1 MESKHDYQIL
11 DNSNNHSKQHSDI
24 TSFYSTFDNFMKN
37 KMKKGLSSK
46 ISQNEP
52 YSFSKLMNSL
62 YEFTKKKPDFELKM
76 STEKASIKKQKL
88 FQGISLKNF
97 NDSSSQKKHNILV
110 RKLISTPSN
119 GSKITPYSN
128 KKFNIN
134 NNNNNNNEYKEDHNE
149 LKHYERLEK
158 IILNLKDNI
167 KNPDEFSYKCNEWID
182 EFGETKWGMSNVIK
196 VNRRL
201 YEINEKEKSVNLLIS
216 SIILMFLRKNQLMSD
231 NNNPTIESNIKD
243 LSDIMIIHHKI
254 YLLLC
259 YNLLLEKKIND
270 DNNLFLIKQIK
281 AKLPQKIYMNDHRD
295 KNIYLEE
302 EIKSC
307 NKIFFKMLKS
317 LLSIIENNKNNLLL
331 NEINLTKLFLLN
343 TSKLINLFKK
353 LYHSKNNDSKNN
365 NNNNLKV
372 NTLNAEGTKSGKLV
386 FSFRNKNSMKK
397 HYLKDEKEINNFL
410 DNRNTCNNFYL
421 RNSHNSDILSIQN
434 QSVNNKEFNFRES
447 YYCPLKKL
455 KTKINDETEKI
466 IEIAYNNKKETL
478 TNSYSCKNIGSKVE
492 SNKKIKINT
501 NELLKNMNINK
512 CLKDINKANTLTSK
526 TKLNLN
532 NKININ
538 INKKP
543 KPPFLTSDIL
553 YSKFNKKNFT
563 LILDLDETLIKF
575 VTNINYPKGKIVF
588 RPGLIQFL
596 NKAFTLFD
604 LIIWT
609 IATKDYA
616 DEMINNIEKD
626 KKYFSARLYRDH
638 ASYKNNIYVKDLSN
652 LGRPLDKIIIIDDKE
667 SNFSFQRSNGILI
680 RPFHGTK
687 RECQNDYVLMDLYN
701 ILTKIIFD
709 RSQDVRIGIGKY
721 KKEIFEKISK
731 INDNDLI

>member
-11 DNSNNHSKQHSDI
+11 DNSNNHSKQHSEI
-24 TSFYSTFDNFMKN
+24 SSFYSTFDNFMKN

-46 ISQNEP
+46 IRQNEP

-62 YEFTKKKPDFELKM
+62 YEFSKKKPDFELKM

-88 FQGISLKNF
+88 FQGIPLKNF

-119 GSKITPYSN
+119 GSNITSYSN
-128 KKFNIN
+128 KKFNS
-134 NNNNNNNEYKEDHNE
+134 NNNNEYKEDLNE
-149 LKHYERLEK
+149 MKHYEKLEK
-158 IILNLKDNI
+158 IILKLKDNI
-167 KNPDEFSYKCNEWID
+167 KNPDEFCLKCNEWID
-182 EFGETKWGMSNVIK
+182 EFEETKWGVSNVIK

-201 YEINEKEKSVNLLIS
+201 YEINEKEKSKNLLIS
-216 SIILMFLRKNQLMSD
+216 SIILLFLRINQLICD
-231 NNNPTIESNIKD
+231 NNNPSIESNSKE

-259 YNLLLEKKIND
+259 YNLLLENKIND
-270 DNNLFLIKQIK
+270 DNNLFLVKQIK
-281 AKLPQKIYMNDHRD
+281 ANLPKKIYMDDNSN

-317 LLSIIENNKNNLLL
+317 LLSIVESNKNKNNLLF
-331 NEINLTKLFLLN
+331 NEISLNNLFFLN
-343 TSKLINLFKK
+343 ISKLINLFKK
-353 LYHSKNNDSKNN
+353 IYQSKNN
-365 NNNNLKV
+365 NIKHNKNNNLKI
-372 NTLNAEGTKSGKLV
+372 NTLNSEGTKSGSLV
-386 FSFRNKNSMKK
+386 FSLRNKNSMKK
-397 HYLKDEKEINNFL
+397 HYLKDEKEVNIFPDNN
-410 DNRNTCNNFYL
+410 NTCNNFYL
-421 RNSHNSDILSIQN
+421 RKTHNSDIINFQN
-434 QSVNNKEFNFRES
+434 QSLNNKEYNFRKS
-447 YYCPLKKL
+447 YYYPLRKY

-466 IEIAYNNKKETL
+466 IEITSNQKENL
-478 TNSYSCKNIGSKVE
+478 ANSYSCKNIGSKVE
-492 SNKKIKINT
+492 SNKRIKINK
-501 NELLKNMNINK
+501 NDLLKNMNINK
-512 CLKDINKANTLTSK
+512 CLKDINKVNTMNSK

-532 NKININ
+532 NNNIN
-538 INKKP
+538 IIKKP

-575 VTNINYPKGKIVF
+575 VTNINYPKGKIIF

-596 NKAFTLFD
+596 NKIFPLFD
-604 LIIWT
+604 LILWT
-609 IATKDYA
+609 IAKKDYA
-616 DEMINNIEKD
+616 DEMINNIEKE
-626 KKYFSARLYRDH
+626 KKYFTARLYRDH

-652 LGRPLDKIIIIDDKE
+652 LGRPLDRIIIIDDKE
-667 SNFSFQRSNGILI
+667 SNFSLQRSNGILI

-687 RECQNDYVLMDLYN
+687 KECQNDYVLMDLYN

-709 RSQDVRIGIGKY
+709 RSQDVRIGIDKY
-721 KKEIFEKISK
+721 KKEIYEKISK
-731 INDNDLI
+731 INNNDLI

>member
-11 DNSNNHSKQHSDI
+11 DNSNNHSKQHSEI
-24 TSFYSTFDNFMKN
+24 SSFYSTFDNFMKN

-46 ISQNEP
+46 IRQNEP

-62 YEFTKKKPDFELKM
+62 YEFSKKKPDFELKM

-88 FQGISLKNF
+88 FQGIPLKNF

-119 GSKITPYSN
+119 GSNITSYSN
-128 KKFNIN
+128 KKFNS
-134 NNNNNNNEYKEDHNE
+134 NNNNEYKEDLNE
-149 LKHYERLEK
+149 MKHYEKLEK
-158 IILNLKDNI
+158 IILKLKDNI
-167 KNPDEFSYKCNEWID
+167 KNPDEFCLKCNEWID
-182 EFGETKWGMSNVIK
+182 EFEETKWGVSNVIK

-201 YEINEKEKSVNLLIS
+201 YEINEKEKSKNLLIS
-216 SIILMFLRKNQLMSD
+216 SIILLFLRINQLICD
-231 NNNPTIESNIKD
+231 NNNPSIESNSKE

-259 YNLLLEKKIND
+259 YNLLLENKIND
-270 DNNLFLIKQIK
+270 DNNLFLVKQIK
-281 AKLPQKIYMNDHRD
+281 ANLPKKIYMDDNSN

-317 LLSIIENNKNNLLL
+317 LLSIVESNKNKNNLLF
-331 NEINLTKLFLLN
+331 NEISLNNLFFLN
-343 TSKLINLFKK
+343 ISKLINLFKK
-353 LYHSKNNDSKNN
+353 IYQSKNN
-365 NNNNLKV
+365 NIKHNKNNNLKI
-372 NTLNAEGTKSGKLV
+372 NTLNSEGTKSGSLV
-386 FSFRNKNSMKK
+386 FSLRNKNSMKK
-397 HYLKDEKEINNFL
+397 HYLKDEKEVNIFPDNN
-410 DNRNTCNNFYL
+410 NTCNNFYL
-421 RNSHNSDILSIQN
+421 RKTHNSDIINFQN
-434 QSVNNKEFNFRES
+434 QSLNNKEYNFRKS
-447 YYCPLKKL
+447 YYYPLRKY

-466 IEIAYNNKKETL
+466 IEITSNQKENL
-478 TNSYSCKNIGSKVE
+478 ANSYSCKNIGSKVE
-492 SNKKIKINT
+492 PNKRIKINK
-501 NELLKNMNINK
+501 NDLLKNMNINK
-512 CLKDINKANTLTSK
+512 CLKDINKVNTMNSK

-532 NKININ
+532 NNNNIN
-538 INKKP
+538 IIKKP

-575 VTNINYPKGKIVF
+575 VTNINYPKGKIIF

-596 NKAFTLFD
+596 NKIFPLFD
-604 LIIWT
+604 LILWT
-609 IATKDYA
+609 IAKKDYA
-616 DEMINNIEKD
+616 DEMINNIEKE
-626 KKYFSARLYRDH
+626 KKYFTARLYRDH

-652 LGRPLDKIIIIDDKE
+652 LGRPLDRIIIIDDKE
-667 SNFSFQRSNGILI
+667 SNFSLQRSNGILI

-687 RECQNDYVLMDLYN
+687 KECQNDYVLMDLYN

-709 RSQDVRIGIGKY
+709 RSQDVRIGIDKY
-721 KKEIFEKISK
+721 KKEIYEKISK
-731 INDNDLI
+731 INNNDLI

>member
-11 DNSNNHSKQHSDI
+11 DNSNNHSKQHSEI
-24 TSFYSTFDNFMKN
+24 SSFYSTFDNFMKN

-46 ISQNEP
+46 IRQNEP

-62 YEFTKKKPDFELKM
+62 YEFSKKKPDFELKM

-88 FQGISLKNF
+88 FQGIPLKNF

-119 GSKITPYSN
+119 GSNITSYSN
-128 KKFNIN
+128 KKFNS
-134 NNNNNNNEYKEDHNE
+134 NNNNEYKEDLNE
-149 LKHYERLEK
+149 MKHYEKLEK
-158 IILNLKDNI
+158 IILKLKDNI
-167 KNPDEFSYKCNEWID
+167 KNPDEFCLKCNEWID
-182 EFGETKWGMSNVIK
+182 EFEETKWGVSNVIK

-201 YEINEKEKSVNLLIS
+201 YEINEKEKSKNLLIS
-216 SIILMFLRKNQLMSD
+216 SIILLFLRINQLICD
-231 NNNPTIESNIKD
+231 NNNPSIESNSKE

-259 YNLLLEKKIND
+259 YNLLLENKIND
-270 DNNLFLIKQIK
+270 DNNLFLVKQIK
-281 AKLPQKIYMNDHRD
+281 ANLPKKIYMDDNSN

-317 LLSIIENNKNNLLL
+317 LLSIVESNKNKNNLLF
-331 NEINLTKLFLLN
+331 NEISLNNLFFLN
-343 TSKLINLFKK
+343 ISKLINLFKK
-353 LYHSKNNDSKNN
+353 IYQSKNN
-365 NNNNLKV
+365 NIKHNKNNNLKI
-372 NTLNAEGTKSGKLV
+372 NTLNSEGTKSGSLV
-386 FSFRNKNSMKK
+386 FSLRNKNSMKK
-397 HYLKDEKEINNFL
+397 HYLKDEKEVNIFPDNN
-410 DNRNTCNNFYL
+410 NTCNNFYL
-421 RNSHNSDILSIQN
+421 RKTHNSDIINFQN
-434 QSVNNKEFNFRES
+434 QSLNNKEYNFRKS
-447 YYCPLKKL
+447 YYYPLRKY

-466 IEIAYNNKKETL
+466 IEITSNQKENL
-478 TNSYSCKNIGSKVE
+478 ANSYSCKNIGSKVE
-492 SNKKIKINT
+492 SNKRIKINK
-501 NELLKNMNINK
+501 NDLLKNMNINK
-512 CLKDINKANTLTSK
+512 CLKDINKVNTMNSK

-532 NKININ
+532 NNNIN
-538 INKKP
+538 IIKKP

-575 VTNINYPKGKIVF
+575 VTNINYPKGKIIF

-596 NKAFTLFD
+596 NKVFPLFD
-604 LIIWT
+604 LILWT
-609 IATKDYA
+609 IAKKDYA

-626 KKYFSARLYRDH
+626 KKYFTARLYRDH

-667 SNFSFQRSNGILI
+667 SNFSLQRSNGILI

-687 RECQNDYVLMDLYN
+687 KECQNDYVLMDLYN

-709 RSQDVRIGIGKY
+709 RSQDVRIGIDKY
-721 KKEIFEKISK
+721 KKEIYEKISK
-731 INDNDLI
+731 INNNDLI

>member
-11 DNSNNHSKQHSDI
+11 DNSNNHSKQHSEI
-24 TSFYSTFDNFMKN
+24 SSFYSTFDNFMKN

-46 ISQNEP
+46 IRQNEP

-62 YEFTKKKPDFELKM
+62 YEFSKKKPDFELKM

-88 FQGISLKNF
+88 FQGIPLKNF

-119 GSKITPYSN
+119 GSNITSYSN
-128 KKFNIN
+128 KKFNS
-134 NNNNNNNEYKEDHNE
+134 NNNNEYKEDLNE
-149 LKHYERLEK
+149 MKHYEKLEK
-158 IILNLKDNI
+158 IILKLKDNI
-167 KNPDEFSYKCNEWID
+167 KNPDEFCLKCNEWID
-182 EFGETKWGMSNVIK
+182 EFEETKWGVSNVIK

-201 YEINEKEKSVNLLIS
+201 YEINEKEKSKNLLIS
-216 SIILMFLRKNQLMSD
+216 SIILLFLRINQLICD
-231 NNNPTIESNIKD
+231 NNNPSIESTSKE

-259 YNLLLEKKIND
+259 YNLLLENKIND
-270 DNNLFLIKQIK
+270 DNNLFLVKQIK
-281 AKLPQKIYMNDHRD
+281 ANLPKKIYMDDNSN

-317 LLSIIENNKNNLLL
+317 LLSIVESNKNKNNLLF
-331 NEINLTKLFLLN
+331 NEISLNNLFFLN
-343 TSKLINLFKK
+343 ISKLINLFKK
-353 LYHSKNNDSKNN
+353 IYQSKNN
-365 NNNNLKV
+365 NIKHNKNNNLKI
-372 NTLNAEGTKSGKLV
+372 NTLNSEGTKSGSLV
-386 FSFRNKNSMKK
+386 FSLRNKNSMKK
-397 HYLKDEKEINNFL
+397 HYLKDEKEVNIFPDNN
-410 DNRNTCNNFYL
+410 NTCNNFYL
-421 RNSHNSDILSIQN
+421 RKTHNSDIINFQN
-434 QSVNNKEFNFRES
+434 QSLNNKEYNFRKS
-447 YYCPLKKL
+447 YYYPLRKY

-466 IEIAYNNKKETL
+466 IEITSNQKENL
-478 TNSYSCKNIGSKVE
+478 ANSYSCKNIGSKVE
-492 SNKKIKINT
+492 SNKRIKINK
-501 NELLKNMNINK
+501 NDLLKNMNINK
-512 CLKDINKANTLTSK
+512 CLKDINKVNTMNSK

-532 NKININ
+532 NNNIN
-538 INKKP
+538 IIKKP

-575 VTNINYPKGKIVF
+575 VTNINYPKGKIIF

-596 NKAFTLFD
+596 NKIFPLFD
-604 LIIWT
+604 LILWT
-609 IATKDYA
+609 IAKKDYA
-616 DEMINNIEKD
+616 DEMINNIEKE
-626 KKYFSARLYRDH
+626 KKYFTARLYRDH

-667 SNFSFQRSNGILI
+667 SNFSLQRSNGILI

-687 RECQNDYVLMDLYN
+687 KECQNDYVLMDLYN

-709 RSQDVRIGIGKY
+709 RSQDVRIGIDKY
-721 KKEIFEKISK
+721 KKEIYEKISK
-731 INDNDLI
+731 INNNDLI

>member
-11 DNSNNHSKQHSDI
+11 DNSNNHSKQHTEIS
-24 TSFYSTFDNFMKN
+24 SFYSTFDNFMKN

-46 ISQNEP
+46 IRQNEP

-62 YEFTKKKPDFELKM
+62 YEFSKKKPDFELKM

-88 FQGISLKNF
+88 FQGIPLKNF

-119 GSKITPYSN
+119 GSNITSYSN
-128 KKFNIN
+128 KKFNS
-134 NNNNNNNEYKEDHNE
+134 NNNNEYKEDLNE
-149 LKHYERLEK
+149 MKHYEKLEK
-158 IILNLKDNI
+158 IILKLKDNI
-167 KNPDEFSYKCNEWID
+167 KNPDEFCLKCNEWID
-182 EFGETKWGMSNVIK
+182 EFEETKWGVSNVIK

-201 YEINEKEKSVNLLIS
+201 YEINEKEKSKNLLIS
-216 SIILMFLRKNQLMSD
+216 SIILLFLRINQLICD
-231 NNNPTIESNIKD
+231 NNNPSIESNSKE

-259 YNLLLEKKIND
+259 YNLLLENKIND
-270 DNNLFLIKQIK
+270 DNNLFLVKQIK
-281 AKLPQKIYMNDHRD
+281 ANLPKKIYMDDNSN

-317 LLSIIENNKNNLLL
+317 LLSIVESNKNKNNLLF
-331 NEINLTKLFLLN
+331 NEISLNNLFFLN
-343 TSKLINLFKK
+343 ISKLINLFKK
-353 LYHSKNNDSKNN
+353 IYQSKNN
-365 NNNNLKV
+365 NIKHNKNNNLKI
-372 NTLNAEGTKSGKLV
+372 NTLNSEGTKSGSLV
-386 FSFRNKNSMKK
+386 FSLRNKNSMKK
-397 HYLKDEKEINNFL
+397 HYLKDEKEVNNFP
-410 DNRNTCNNFYL
+410 DNTNTCNNFYL
-421 RNSHNSDILSIQN
+421 RKTHNSDIINFQN
-434 QSVNNKEFNFRES
+434 QSLNNKEYNFRKS
-447 YYCPLKKL
+447 YYYPLRKY

-466 IEIAYNNKKETL
+466 IEITSNQKENL
-478 TNSYSCKNIGSKVE
+478 ANSYSCKNIGSKVE
-492 SNKKIKINT
+492 SNKRIKINK
-501 NELLKNMNINK
+501 NDLLKNMNINK
-512 CLKDINKANTLTSK
+512 CLKDINKVNTMNSK

-532 NKININ
+532 NNNIN
-538 INKKP
+538 IIKKP

-575 VTNINYPKGKIVF
+575 VTNINYPKGKIIF

-596 NKAFTLFD
+596 NKIFPLFD
-604 LIIWT
+604 LILWT
-609 IATKDYA
+609 IAKKDYA

-626 KKYFSARLYRDH
+626 KKYFTARLYRDH

-667 SNFSFQRSNGILI
+667 SNFSLQRSNGILI

-687 RECQNDYVLMDLYN
+687 KECQNDYVLMDLYN

-709 RSQDVRIGIGKY
+709 RSQDVRIGIDKY
-721 KKEIFEKISK
+721 KKEIYEKISK
-731 INDNDLI
+731 INNNDLI

>member
-1 MESKHDYQIL
+1 MESKHGYQIL
-11 DNSNNHSKQHSDI
+11 DNSNNHSKQHSEI
-24 TSFYSTFDNFMKN
+24 SSFYSTFDNFMKN

-46 ISQNEP
+46 IRQNEP

-62 YEFTKKKPDFELKM
+62 YEFSKKKPDFELKM

-88 FQGISLKNF
+88 FQGIPLKNF

-119 GSKITPYSN
+119 GSNITSYSN
-128 KKFNIN
+128 KKFNS
-134 NNNNNNNEYKEDHNE
+134 NNNNEYKEDLNE
-149 LKHYERLEK
+149 MKHYEKLEK
-158 IILNLKDNI
+158 IILKLKDNI
-167 KNPDEFSYKCNEWID
+167 KNPDEFCLKCNEWID
-182 EFGETKWGMSNVIK
+182 EFEETKWGVSNVIK

-201 YEINEKEKSVNLLIS
+201 YEINEKEKSKNLLIS
-216 SIILMFLRKNQLMSD
+216 SIILLFLRINQLICD
-231 NNNPTIESNIKD
+231 NNNPSIESNSKE

-259 YNLLLEKKIND
+259 YNLLLENKIND
-270 DNNLFLIKQIK
+270 DNNLFLVKQIK
-281 AKLPQKIYMNDHRD
+281 ANLPKKIYMDDNSN

-317 LLSIIENNKNNLLL
+317 LLSIVESNKNKNNLLF
-331 NEINLTKLFLLN
+331 NEISLNNLFFLN
-343 TSKLINLFKK
+343 ISKLINLFKK
-353 LYHSKNNDSKNN
+353 IYQSKNN
-365 NNNNLKV
+365 NIKHNKNNNLKI
-372 NTLNAEGTKSGKLV
+372 NTLNSEGTKSGSLV
-386 FSFRNKNSMKK
+386 FSLRNKNSMKK
-397 HYLKDEKEINNFL
+397 HYLKDEKEVNIFPDNN
-410 DNRNTCNNFYL
+410 NTCNNFYL
-421 RNSHNSDILSIQN
+421 RKTHNSDIINFQN
-434 QSVNNKEFNFRES
+434 QSLNNKEYNFRKS
-447 YYCPLKKL
+447 YYYPLRKY

-466 IEIAYNNKKETL
+466 IEITSNQKENL
-478 TNSYSCKNIGSKVE
+478 ANSYSCKNIGSKVE
-492 SNKKIKINT
+492 SNKRIKINK
-501 NELLKNMNINK
+501 NDLLKNMNINK
-512 CLKDINKANTLTSK
+512 CLKDINKVNTMNSK

-532 NKININ
+532 NNNIN
-538 INKKP
+538 IIKKP

-575 VTNINYPKGKIVF
+575 VTNINYPKGKIIF

-596 NKAFTLFD
+596 NKIFPLFD
-604 LIIWT
+604 LILWT
-609 IATKDYA
+609 IAKKDYA

-626 KKYFSARLYRDH
+626 KKYFTARLYRDH

-667 SNFSFQRSNGILI
+667 SNFSLQRSNGILI

-687 RECQNDYVLMDLYN
+687 KECQNDYVLMDLYN

-709 RSQDVRIGIGKY
+709 RSQDVRIGIDKY
-721 KKEIFEKISK
+721 KKEIYEKISK
-731 INDNDLI
+731 INDND

>member
-11 DNSNNHSKQHSDI
+11 DNSNNHSKQHSEI
-24 TSFYSTFDNFMKN
+24 SSFYSTFDNFMKN

-46 ISQNEP
+46 IRQNEP

-62 YEFTKKKPDFELKM
+62 YEFSKKKPDFELKM

-88 FQGISLKNF
+88 FQGIPLKNF

-119 GSKITPYSN
+119 GSNITSYSN
-128 KKFNIN
+128 KKFNS
-134 NNNNNNNEYKEDHNE
+134 NNNNEYKEDLNE
-149 LKHYERLEK
+149 MKHYEKLEK
-158 IILNLKDNI
+158 IILKLKDNI
-167 KNPDEFSYKCNEWID
+167 KNPDEFCLKCNEWID
-182 EFGETKWGMSNVIK
+182 EFEETKWGVSNVIK

-201 YEINEKEKSVNLLIS
+201 YEINEKEKSKNLLIS
-216 SIILMFLRKNQLMSD
+216 SIILLFLRINQLICD
-231 NNNPTIESNIKD
+231 NNNPSIESNSKE

-259 YNLLLEKKIND
+259 YNLLLENKIND
-270 DNNLFLIKQIK
+270 DNNLFLVKQIK
-281 AKLPQKIYMNDHRD
+281 ANLPKKIYMDDNSN

-317 LLSIIENNKNNLLL
+317 LLSIVESNKNKNNLLF
-331 NEINLTKLFLLN
+331 NEISLNNLFFLN
-343 TSKLINLFKK
+343 ISKLINLFKK
-353 LYHSKNNDSKNN
+353 IYQSKNN
-365 NNNNLKV
+365 NIKHNKNNNLKI
-372 NTLNAEGTKSGKLV
+372 NTLNSEGTKSGSLV
-386 FSFRNKNSMKK
+386 FSLRNKNSMKK
-397 HYLKDEKEINNFL
+397 HYLKDEKEVNIFPDNN
-410 DNRNTCNNFYL
+410 NTCNNFYL
-421 RNSHNSDILSIQN
+421 RKTHNSDIINFQN
-434 QSVNNKEFNFRES
+434 QSLNNKEYNFRKS
-447 YYCPLKKL
+447 YYYPLRKY

-466 IEIAYNNKKETL
+466 IEITSNQKENL
-478 TNSYSCKNIGSKVE
+478 ANSYSCKNIGSKVE
-492 SNKKIKINT
+492 SNKRIKINK
-501 NELLKNMNINK
+501 NDLLKNMNINK
-512 CLKDINKANTLTSK
+512 CLKDINKVNTMNSK

-532 NKININ
+532 NNNIN
-538 INKKP
+538 IIKKP

-575 VTNINYPKGKIVF
+575 VTNINYPKGKIIF

-596 NKAFTLFD
+596 NKIFPLFD
-604 LIIWT
+604 LILWT
-609 IATKDYA
+609 IAKKDYA

-626 KKYFSARLYRDH
+626 KKYFTARLYRDH

-652 LGRPLDKIIIIDDKE
+652 LGRPLDRIIIIDDKE
-667 SNFSFQRSNGILI
+667 SNFSLQRSNGILI

-687 RECQNDYVLMDLYN
+687 KECQNDYVLMDLYN

-709 RSQDVRIGIGKY
+709 RSQDVRIGIDKY
-721 KKEIFEKISK
+721 KKEIYEKISK
-731 INDNDLI
+731 INNNDLI

>member
-11 DNSNNHSKQHSDI
+11 DNSNNHSKQHSEI
-24 TSFYSTFDNFMKN
+24 SSFYSTFDNFMKN

-46 ISQNEP
+46 IKQNEP

-62 YEFTKKKPDFELKM
+62 YEFSKKKPDFELKM

-88 FQGISLKNF
+88 FQGIPLKNF

-110 RKLISTPSN
+110 RKLISTPSS
-119 GSKITPYSN
+119 GSNITSYSN
-128 KKFNIN
+128 KKFNS
-134 NNNNNNNEYKEDHNE
+134 NNNNEYKEDLNE
-149 LKHYERLEK
+149 MKHYEKLEK
-158 IILNLKDNI
+158 IILKLKNNI
-167 KNPDEFSYKCNEWID
+167 KNPDEFCLKCNEWID
-182 EFGETKWGMSNVIK
+182 EFEETKWGVSNVIK

-201 YEINEKEKSVNLLIS
+201 YEINEKEKSKNLLIS
-216 SIILMFLRKNQLMSD
+216 SIILLFLRINQLICD
-231 NNNPTIESNIKD
+231 NNNPSIESNSKE

-259 YNLLLEKKIND
+259 YNLLLENKIND
-270 DNNLFLIKQIK
+270 DNNLFLVKQIK
-281 AKLPQKIYMNDHRD
+281 ANLPKKIYMDDNSN

-317 LLSIIENNKNNLLL
+317 LLSIVESNKNKNNLLF
-331 NEINLTKLFLLN
+331 NEISLNNLFFLN
-343 TSKLINLFKK
+343 ISKLINLFKK
-353 LYHSKNNDSKNN
+353 IYQSKNN
-365 NNNNLKV
+365 NIKHNKNNNLKI
-372 NTLNAEGTKSGKLV
+372 NTLNSEGTKSGSLV
-386 FSFRNKNSMKK
+386 FSLRNKNSMKK
-397 HYLKDEKEINNFL
+397 HYLKDEKEVNNFP
-410 DNRNTCNNFYL
+410 DNNNTCNNFYL
-421 RNSHNSDILSIQN
+421 RKTHNSDIINFQN
-434 QSVNNKEFNFRES
+434 QSLNNKEYNFRKS
-447 YYCPLKKL
+447 YYYPLRKY

-466 IEIAYNNKKETL
+466 IEITSNQKENL
-478 TNSYSCKNIGSKVE
+478 ANSYSCKNIGSKVE
-492 SNKKIKINT
+492 PNKRIKINK
-501 NELLKNMNINK
+501 NDLLKNMNINK
-512 CLKDINKANTLTSK
+512 CLKDINKVNTMNSK

-532 NKININ
+532 NNNIN
-538 INKKP
+538 IIKKP

-575 VTNINYPKGKIVF
+575 VTNINYPKGKIIF

-596 NKAFTLFD
+596 NKVFPLFD
-604 LIIWT
+604 LILWT
-609 IATKDYA
+609 IAKKDYA

-626 KKYFSARLYRDH
+626 KKYFTARLYRDH

-667 SNFSFQRSNGILI
+667 SNFSLQRSNGILI

-687 RECQNDYVLMDLYN
+687 KECQNDYVLMDLYN

-709 RSQDVRIGIGKY
+709 RSQDVRIGIDKY
-721 KKEIFEKISK
+721 KKDIYEKISK
-731 INDNDLI
+731 INNNDLI

>member
-11 DNSNNHSKQHSDI
+11 DNSNNHSKQHSEI
-24 TSFYSTFDNFMKN
+24 SSFYSTFDNFMKN

-46 ISQNEP
+46 IRQNEP

-62 YEFTKKKPDFELKM
+62 YEFSKKKPDFELKM

-88 FQGISLKNF
+88 FQGIPLKNF

-119 GSKITPYSN
+119 GSNITSYSN
-128 KKFNIN
+128 KKFNS
-134 NNNNNNNEYKEDHNE
+134 NNNNEYKEDLNE
-149 LKHYERLEK
+149 MNHYEKLEK
-158 IILNLKDNI
+158 IILKLKDNI
-167 KNPDEFSYKCNEWID
+167 KNPDEFCLKCNEWID
-182 EFGETKWGMSNVIK
+182 EFEETKWGVSNVIK

-201 YEINEKEKSVNLLIS
+201 YEINEKEKSKNLLIS
-216 SIILMFLRKNQLMSD
+216 SIILLFLRINQLICD
-231 NNNPTIESNIKD
+231 NNNPSIESNSKE

-259 YNLLLEKKIND
+259 YNLLLENKIND
-270 DNNLFLIKQIK
+270 DNNLFLVKQIK
-281 AKLPQKIYMNDHRD
+281 ANLPKKIYMDDNSN

-317 LLSIIENNKNNLLL
+317 LLSIVESNKNKNNLLF
-331 NEINLTKLFLLN
+331 NEISLNNLFFLN
-343 TSKLINLFKK
+343 ISKLINLFKK
-353 LYHSKNNDSKNN
+353 IYQSKNN
-365 NNNNLKV
+365 NIKHNKNNNLKI
-372 NTLNAEGTKSGKLV
+372 NTLNSEGTKSGSLV
-386 FSFRNKNSMKK
+386 FSLRNKNSMKK
-397 HYLKDEKEINNFL
+397 HYLKDEKEVNIFPDNN
-410 DNRNTCNNFYL
+410 NTCNNFYL
-421 RNSHNSDILSIQN
+421 RKTHNSDIINFQN
-434 QSVNNKEFNFRES
+434 QSLNNKEYNFRKS
-447 YYCPLKKL
+447 YYYPLRKY

-466 IEIAYNNKKETL
+466 IEITSNQKENL
-478 TNSYSCKNIGSKVE
+478 ANSYSCKNIGSKVE
-492 SNKKIKINT
+492 SNKRIKINK
-501 NELLKNMNINK
+501 NDLLKNMNINK
-512 CLKDINKANTLTSK
+512 CLKDINKVNTMNSK

-532 NKININ
+532 NNNIN
-538 INKKP
+538 IIKKP

-575 VTNINYPKGKIVF
+575 VTNINYPKGKIIF

-596 NKAFTLFD
+596 NKIFPLFD
-604 LIIWT
+604 LILWT
-609 IATKDYA
+609 IAKKDYA

-626 KKYFSARLYRDH
+626 KKYFTARLYRDH

-667 SNFSFQRSNGILI
+667 SNFSLQRSNGILI

-687 RECQNDYVLMDLYN
+687 KECQNDYVLMDLYN

-709 RSQDVRIGIGKY
+709 RSQDVRIGIDKY
-721 KKEIFEKISK
+721 KKEIYEKISK
-731 INDNDLI
+731 INDND

>member
-11 DNSNNHSKQHSDI
+11 DNSNNHSKQHSEI
-24 TSFYSTFDNFMKN
+24 SSFYSTFDNFMKN

-46 ISQNEP
+46 IRQNEP

-62 YEFTKKKPDFELKM
+62 YEFSKKKPDFELKM

-88 FQGISLKNF
+88 FQGIPLKNF

-119 GSKITPYSN
+119 GSNITSYSN
-128 KKFNIN
+128 KKFNS
-134 NNNNNNNEYKEDHNE
+134 NNNNEYKEDLNE
-149 LKHYERLEK
+149 MKHYEKLEK
-158 IILNLKDNI
+158 IILKLKDNI
-167 KNPDEFSYKCNEWID
+167 KNPDEFCLKCNEWID
-182 EFGETKWGMSNVIK
+182 EFEETKWGVSNVIK

-201 YEINEKEKSVNLLIS
+201 YEINEKEKSKNLLIS
-216 SIILMFLRKNQLMSD
+216 SIILLFLRINQLICD
-231 NNNPTIESNIKD
+231 NNNPSIESNSKE

-259 YNLLLEKKIND
+259 YNLLLENKIND
-270 DNNLFLIKQIK
+270 DNNLFLVKQIK
-281 AKLPQKIYMNDHRD
+281 ANLPKKIYMDDNSN

-317 LLSIIENNKNNLLL
+317 LLSIVESNKNKNNLLF
-331 NEINLTKLFLLN
+331 NEISLNNLFFLN
-343 TSKLINLFKK
+343 ISKLINLFKK
-353 LYHSKNNDSKNN
+353 IYQSKNN
-365 NNNNLKV
+365 NIKHNKNNNLKI
-372 NTLNAEGTKSGKLV
+372 NTLNSEGTKSGSLV
-386 FSFRNKNSMKK
+386 FSLRNKNSMKK
-397 HYLKDEKEINNFL
+397 HYLKDEKEVNIFPDNN
-410 DNRNTCNNFYL
+410 NTCNNFYL
-421 RNSHNSDILSIQN
+421 RKTHNSDIINFQN
-434 QSVNNKEFNFRES
+434 QSLNNKEYNFRKS
-447 YYCPLKKL
+447 YYYPLRKY

-466 IEIAYNNKKETL
+466 IEITSNQKENL
-478 TNSYSCKNIGSKVE
+478 ANSYSCKNIGSKVE
-492 SNKKIKINT
+492 SNKRIKINK
-501 NELLKNMNINK
+501 NDLLKNMNINK
-512 CLKDINKANTLTSK
+512 CLKDINKVNTMNSK

-532 NKININ
+532 NNNIN
-538 INKKP
+538 IIKKP

-575 VTNINYPKGKIVF
+575 VTNINYPKGKIIF

-596 NKAFTLFD
+596 NKIFPLFD
-604 LIIWT
+604 LILWT
-609 IATKDYA
+609 IAKKDYA

-626 KKYFSARLYRDH
+626 KKYFTARLYRDH

-687 RECQNDYVLMDLYN
+687 KECQNDYVLMDLYN

-709 RSQDVRIGIGKY
+709 RSQDVRIGIDKY
-721 KKEIFEKISK
+721 KKEIYEKISK
-731 INDNDLI
+731 INDSD

>member
-11 DNSNNHSKQHSDI
+11 DNSNNHSKQHSEI
-24 TSFYSTFDNFMKN
+24 SSFYSTFDNFMKN

-46 ISQNEP
+46 IRQNEP

-62 YEFTKKKPDFELKM
+62 YEFSKKKPDFELKM

-88 FQGISLKNF
+88 FQGIPLKNF

-119 GSKITPYSN
+119 GSNITSYSN
-128 KKFNIN
+128 KKFNS
-134 NNNNNNNEYKEDHNE
+134 NNNNEYKEDLNE
-149 LKHYERLEK
+149 MKHYEKLEK
-158 IILNLKDNI
+158 IILKLKDNI
-167 KNPDEFSYKCNEWID
+167 KNPDEFCLKCNEWID
-182 EFGETKWGMSNVIK
+182 EFEETKWGVSNVIK

-201 YEINEKEKSVNLLIS
+201 YEINEKEKSKNLLIS
-216 SIILMFLRKNQLMSD
+216 SIILLFLRINQLICD
-231 NNNPTIESNIKD
+231 NNNPSIESNSKE

-259 YNLLLEKKIND
+259 YNLLLENKIND
-270 DNNLFLIKQIK
+270 DNNLFLVKQIK
-281 AKLPQKIYMNDHRD
+281 ANLPKKIYMDDNSN

-317 LLSIIENNKNNLLL
+317 LLSIVESNKNKNNLLF
-331 NEINLTKLFLLN
+331 NEISLNNLFFLN
-343 TSKLINLFKK
+343 ISKLINLFKK
-353 LYHSKNNDSKNN
+353 IYQSKNN
-365 NNNNLKV
+365 NIKHNKNNNLKI
-372 NTLNAEGTKSGKLV
+372 NTLNSEGTKSGSLV
-386 FSFRNKNSMKK
+386 FSLRNKNSMKK
-397 HYLKDEKEINNFL
+397 HYLKDEKEINNFP
-410 DNRNTCNNFYL
+410 DNNNTCNNFYL
-421 RNSHNSDILSIQN
+421 RKTHNSDIINFQN
-434 QSVNNKEFNFRES
+434 QSLNNKEYNFRKS
-447 YYCPLKKL
+447 YYYPLRKY

-466 IEIAYNNKKETL
+466 IEITSNQKENL
-478 TNSYSCKNIGSKVE
+478 ANSYSCKNIGSKVE
-492 SNKKIKINT
+492 SNKRIKINK
-501 NELLKNMNINK
+501 NDLLKNMNINK
-512 CLKDINKANTLTSK
+512 CLKDINKVNTMNSK

-532 NKININ
+532 NNNIN
-538 INKKP
+538 IIKKP

-553 YSKFNKKNFT
+553 YSKFKKKNFT

-575 VTNINYPKGKIVF
+575 VTNINYPKGKIIF

-596 NKAFTLFD
+596 NKIFPLFD
-604 LIIWT
+604 LILWT
-609 IATKDYA
+609 IAKKDYA

-626 KKYFSARLYRDH
+626 KKYFTARLYRDH

-667 SNFSFQRSNGILI
+667 SNFSLQRSNGILI

-687 RECQNDYVLMDLYN
+687 KECQNDYVLMDLYN

-709 RSQDVRIGIGKY
+709 RSQDVRIGIDKY
-721 KKEIFEKISK
+721 KKEIYEKISK
-731 INDNDLI
+731 INNNDLI

>member
-11 DNSNNHSKQHSDI
+11 DNSNNHSKQHSEI
-24 TSFYSTFDNFMKN
+24 SSFYSTFDNFMKN

-46 ISQNEP
+46 IRQNEP

-62 YEFTKKKPDFELKM
+62 YEFSKKKPDCELKM

-88 FQGISLKNF
+88 FQGIPLKNF

-119 GSKITPYSN
+119 GSNITSYSN
-128 KKFNIN
+128 KKFNS
-134 NNNNNNNEYKEDHNE
+134 NNNNEYKEDLNE
-149 LKHYERLEK
+149 MKHYEKLEK
-158 IILNLKDNI
+158 IILKLKDNI
-167 KNPDEFSYKCNEWID
+167 KNPDEFCLKCNEWID
-182 EFGETKWGMSNVIK
+182 EFEETKWGVSNVIK

-201 YEINEKEKSVNLLIS
+201 YEINEKEKSKNLLIS
-216 SIILMFLRKNQLMSD
+216 SIILLFLRINQLICD
-231 NNNPTIESNIKD
+231 NNNPSIESNSKE

-259 YNLLLEKKIND
+259 YNLLLENKIND
-270 DNNLFLIKQIK
+270 DNNLFLVKQIK
-281 AKLPQKIYMNDHRD
+281 ANLPKKIYMDDNSN

-317 LLSIIENNKNNLLL
+317 LLSIVESNKNKNNLLF
-331 NEINLTKLFLLN
+331 NEISLNNLFFLN
-343 TSKLINLFKK
+343 ISKLINLFKK
-353 LYHSKNNDSKNN
+353 IYQSKNN
-365 NNNNLKV
+365 NIKHNKNNNLKI
-372 NTLNAEGTKSGKLV
+372 NTLNSEGTKSGSLV
-386 FSFRNKNSMKK
+386 FSLRNKNSMKK
-397 HYLKDEKEINNFL
+397 HYLKDEKEVNIFPDNN
-410 DNRNTCNNFYL
+410 NTCNNFYL
-421 RNSHNSDILSIQN
+421 RKTHNSDIINFQN
-434 QSVNNKEFNFRES
+434 QSLNNKEYNFRKS
-447 YYCPLKKL
+447 YYYPLRKY

-466 IEIAYNNKKETL
+466 IEITSNQKENL
-478 TNSYSCKNIGSKVE
+478 ANSYSCKNIGSKVE
-492 SNKKIKINT
+492 SNKRIKINK
-501 NELLKNMNINK
+501 NDLLKNMNINK
-512 CLKDINKANTLTSK
+512 CLKDINKVNTMNSK

-532 NKININ
+532 NNNNIN
-538 INKKP
+538 IIKKP

-575 VTNINYPKGKIVF
+575 VTNINYPKGKIIF

-596 NKAFTLFD
+596 NKIFPLFD
-604 LIIWT
+604 LILWT
-609 IATKDYA
+609 IAKKDYA

-626 KKYFSARLYRDH
+626 KKYFTARLYRDH

-667 SNFSFQRSNGILI
+667 SNFSLQRSNGILI

-687 RECQNDYVLMDLYN
+687 KECQNDYVLMDLYN

-709 RSQDVRIGIGKY
+709 RSQDVRIGIDKY
-721 KKEIFEKISK
+721 KKEIYEKISK
-731 INDNDLI
+731 INNNDLI

>member
-11 DNSNNHSKQHSDI
+11 DNSNNHSKQQSDI
-24 TSFYSTFDNFMKN
+24 SSFYSTFDNFMKN

-46 ISQNEP
+46 IRQNEP

-62 YEFTKKKPDFELKM
+62 YEFSKKKPDFELKM

-88 FQGISLKNF
+88 FQGIPLKNF

-119 GSKITPYSN
+119 GSNITSYSN
-128 KKFNIN
+128 KKFNS
-134 NNNNNNNEYKEDHNE
+134 NNNNEYKEDLNE
-149 LKHYERLEK
+149 MNHYEKLEK
-158 IILNLKDNI
+158 IILKLKDNI
-167 KNPDEFSYKCNEWID
+167 KNPDEFCLKCNEWID
-182 EFGETKWGMSNVIK
+182 EFEETKWGVSNVIK

-201 YEINEKEKSVNLLIS
+201 YEINEKEKSKNLLIS
-216 SIILMFLRKNQLMSD
+216 SIILLFLRINQLICD
-231 NNNPTIESNIKD
+231 NNNPSIESNSKE

-259 YNLLLEKKIND
+259 YNLLLENKIND
-270 DNNLFLIKQIK
+270 DNNLFLVKQIK
-281 AKLPQKIYMNDHRD
+281 ANLPKKIYMDDNSN

-317 LLSIIENNKNNLLL
+317 LLSIVESNKNKNNLLF
-331 NEINLTKLFLLN
+331 NEISLNNLFFLN
-343 TSKLINLFKK
+343 ISKLINLFKK
-353 LYHSKNNDSKNN
+353 IYQSKNN
-365 NNNNLKV
+365 NIKHNKNNNLKI
-372 NTLNAEGTKSGKLV
+372 NTLNSEGTKSGSLV
-386 FSFRNKNSMKK
+386 FSLRNKNSMKK
-397 HYLKDEKEINNFL
+397 HYLKDEKEVNNFP
-410 DNRNTCNNFYL
+410 DNTNTCNNFYL
-421 RNSHNSDILSIQN
+421 RKTHNSDIINFQN
-434 QSVNNKEFNFRES
+434 QSLNNKEYNFRKS
-447 YYCPLKKL
+447 YYYPLRKY

-466 IEIAYNNKKETL
+466 IEITSNQKENL
-478 TNSYSCKNIGSKVE
+478 ANSYSCKNIGSKVE
-492 SNKKIKINT
+492 SNKRIKINK
-501 NELLKNMNINK
+501 NDLLKNMNINK
-512 CLKDINKANTLTSK
+512 CLKDINKVNTMNSK

-532 NKININ
+532 NNNIN
-538 INKKP
+538 IIKKP

-575 VTNINYPKGKIVF
+575 VTNINYPKGKIIF

-596 NKAFTLFD
+596 NKIFPLFD
-604 LIIWT
+604 LILWT
-609 IATKDYA
+609 IAKKDYA

-626 KKYFSARLYRDH
+626 KKYFTARLYRDH

-667 SNFSFQRSNGILI
+667 SNFSLQRSNGILI

-687 RECQNDYVLMDLYN
+687 KECQNDYVLMDLYN

-709 RSQDVRIGIGKY
+709 RSQDVRIGIDKY
-721 KKEIFEKISK
+721 KKEIYEKISK
-731 INDNDLI
+731 INNNDLI

>member
-11 DNSNNHSKQHSDI
+11 DNSNNHSKQHSEI
-24 TSFYSTFDNFMKN
+24 SSFYSTFDNFMKN

-46 ISQNEP
+46 IRQNEP

-62 YEFTKKKPDFELKM
+62 YEFSKKKPDFELKM

-88 FQGISLKNF
+88 FQGIPLKNF

-119 GSKITPYSN
+119 GSNITSYSN
-128 KKFNIN
+128 KKFNS
-134 NNNNNNNEYKEDHNE
+134 NNNNEYKEDLNE
-149 LKHYERLEK
+149 MKHYEKLEK
-158 IILNLKDNI
+158 IILKLKDNI
-167 KNPDEFSYKCNEWID
+167 KNPDEFCLKCNEWID
-182 EFGETKWGMSNVIK
+182 EFEETKWGVSNVIK

-201 YEINEKEKSVNLLIS
+201 YEINEKEKSKNLLIS
-216 SIILMFLRKNQLMSD
+216 SIILLFLRINQLICD
-231 NNNPTIESNIKD
+231 NNNPSIESNSKE

-259 YNLLLEKKIND
+259 YNLLLENKIND
-270 DNNLFLIKQIK
+270 DNNLFLVKQIK
-281 AKLPQKIYMNDHRD
+281 ANLPKKIYMDDNSN

-317 LLSIIENNKNNLLL
+317 LLSIVESNKNKNNLLF
-331 NEINLTKLFLLN
+331 NEISLNNLFFLN
-343 TSKLINLFKK
+343 ISKLINLFKK
-353 LYHSKNNDSKNN
+353 IYQSKNN
-365 NNNNLKV
+365 NIKHNKNNNLKI
-372 NTLNAEGTKSGKLV
+372 NTLNSEGTKSGSLV
-386 FSFRNKNSMKK
+386 FSLRNKNSMKK
-397 HYLKDEKEINNFL
+397 HYLKDEKEVNIFPDNN
-410 DNRNTCNNFYL
+410 NTCNNFYL
-421 RNSHNSDILSIQN
+421 RKTHNSDIINFQN
-434 QSVNNKEFNFRES
+434 QSLNNKEYNFRKS
-447 YYCPLKKL
+447 YYYPLRKY

-466 IEIAYNNKKETL
+466 IEITSNQKENL
-478 TNSYSCKNIGSKVE
+478 ANSYSCKNIGSKVE
-492 SNKKIKINT
+492 SNKRIKINK
-501 NELLKNMNINK
+501 NDLLKNMNINK
-512 CLKDINKANTLTSK
+512 CLKDINKVNTMNSK

-532 NKININ
+532 NNNIN
-538 INKKP
+538 IIKKP

-575 VTNINYPKGKIVF
+575 VTNINYPKGKIIF

-596 NKAFTLFD
+596 NKIFPLFD
-604 LIIWT
+604 LILWT
-609 IATKDYA
+609 IAKKDYA

-626 KKYFSARLYRDH
+626 KKYFTARLYRDH

-667 SNFSFQRSNGILI
+667 SNFSLQRSNGILI

-687 RECQNDYVLMDLYN
+687 KECQNDYVLMDLYN

-709 RSQDVRIGIGKY
+709 RSQDVRIGIDKY
-721 KKEIFEKISK
+721 KKEIYEKISK
-731 INDNDLI
+731 INNNDLI

>member
-11 DNSNNHSKQHSDI
+11 DNSNNHSKQHSEI
-24 TSFYSTFDNFMKN
+24 SSFYSTFDNFMKN

-46 ISQNEP
+46 IRQNEP

-62 YEFTKKKPDFELKM
+62 YEFSKKKPDCELKM

-88 FQGISLKNF
+88 FQGIPLKNF

-119 GSKITPYSN
+119 GSNITSYSN
-128 KKFNIN
+128 KKFNS
-134 NNNNNNNEYKEDHNE
+134 NNNNEYKEDLNE
-149 LKHYERLEK
+149 MKHYEKLEK
-158 IILNLKDNI
+158 IILKLKDNI
-167 KNPDEFSYKCNEWID
+167 KNPDEFCLKCNEWID
-182 EFGETKWGMSNVIK
+182 EFEETKWGVSNVIK

-201 YEINEKEKSVNLLIS
+201 YEINEKEKSKNLLIS
-216 SIILMFLRKNQLMSD
+216 SIILLFLRINQLICD
-231 NNNPTIESNIKD
+231 NNNPSIESNSKE

-259 YNLLLEKKIND
+259 YNLLLENKIND
-270 DNNLFLIKQIK
+270 DNNLFLVKQIK
-281 AKLPQKIYMNDHRD
+281 ANLPKKIYMDDNSN

-317 LLSIIENNKNNLLL
+317 LLSIVESNKNKNNLLF
-331 NEINLTKLFLLN
+331 NEISLNNLFFLN
-343 TSKLINLFKK
+343 ISKLINLFKK
-353 LYHSKNNDSKNN
+353 IYQSKNN
-365 NNNNLKV
+365 NIKHNKNNNLKI
-372 NTLNAEGTKSGKLV
+372 NTLNSEGTKSGSLV
-386 FSFRNKNSMKK
+386 FSLRNKNSMKK
-397 HYLKDEKEINNFL
+397 HYLKDEKEVNIFPDNN
-410 DNRNTCNNFYL
+410 NTCNNFYL
-421 RNSHNSDILSIQN
+421 RKTHNSDIINFQN
-434 QSVNNKEFNFRES
+434 QSLNNKEYNFRKS
-447 YYCPLKKL
+447 YYYPLRKY

-466 IEIAYNNKKETL
+466 IEITSNQKENL
-478 TNSYSCKNIGSKVE
+478 ANSYSCKNIGSKVE
-492 SNKKIKINT
+492 SNKRIKINK
-501 NELLKNMNINK
+501 NDLLKNMNINK
-512 CLKDINKANTLTSK
+512 CLKDINKVNTMNSK

-532 NKININ
+532 NNNIN
-538 INKKP
+538 IIKKP

-575 VTNINYPKGKIVF
+575 VTNINYPKGKIIF

-596 NKAFTLFD
+596 NKIFPLFD
-604 LIIWT
+604 LILWT
-609 IATKDYA
+609 IAKKDYA

-626 KKYFSARLYRDH
+626 KKYFTARLYRDH

-667 SNFSFQRSNGILI
+667 SNFSLQRSNGILI

-687 RECQNDYVLMDLYN
+687 KECQNDYVLMDLYN

-709 RSQDVRIGIGKY
+709 RSQDVRIGIDKY
-721 KKEIFEKISK
+721 KKEIYEKISK
-731 INDNDLI
+731 INNNDLI

>member
-11 DNSNNHSKQHSDI
+11 DNSNNHSKQHSEI
-24 TSFYSTFDNFMKN
+24 SSFYSTFDNFMKN

-46 ISQNEP
+46 IRQNEP

-62 YEFTKKKPDFELKM
+62 YEFSKKKPDFELKM

-88 FQGISLKNF
+88 FQGIPLKNF

-119 GSKITPYSN
+119 GSNITSYSN
-128 KKFNIN
+128 KKFNS
-134 NNNNNNNEYKEDHNE
+134 NNNNEYKEDLNE
-149 LKHYERLEK
+149 MNHYEKLEK
-158 IILNLKDNI
+158 IILKLKDNI
-167 KNPDEFSYKCNEWID
+167 KNPDEFCLKCNEWID
-182 EFGETKWGMSNVIK
+182 EFEETKWGVSNVIK

-201 YEINEKEKSVNLLIS
+201 YEINEKEKSKNLLIS
-216 SIILMFLRKNQLMSD
+216 SIILLFLRINQLICD
-231 NNNPTIESNIKD
+231 NNNPSIESNSKE

-259 YNLLLEKKIND
+259 YNLLLENKIND
-270 DNNLFLIKQIK
+270 DNNLFLVKQIK
-281 AKLPQKIYMNDHRD
+281 ANLPKKIYMDDNSN

-317 LLSIIENNKNNLLL
+317 LLSIVESNKNKNNLLF
-331 NEINLTKLFLLN
+331 NEISLNNLFFLN
-343 TSKLINLFKK
+343 ISKLINLFKK
-353 LYHSKNNDSKNN
+353 IYQSKNN
-365 NNNNLKV
+365 NIKHNKNNNLKI
-372 NTLNAEGTKSGKLV
+372 NTLNSEGTKSGSLV
-386 FSFRNKNSMKK
+386 FSLRNKNSMKK
-397 HYLKDEKEINNFL
+397 HYLKDEKEVNIFPDNN
-410 DNRNTCNNFYL
+410 NTCNNFYL
-421 RNSHNSDILSIQN
+421 RKTHNSDIINFQN
-434 QSVNNKEFNFRES
+434 QSLNNKEYNFRKS
-447 YYCPLKKL
+447 YYYPLRKY

-466 IEIAYNNKKETL
+466 IEITSNQKENL
-478 TNSYSCKNIGSKVE
+478 ANSYSCKNIGSKVE
-492 SNKKIKINT
+492 SNKRIKINK
-501 NELLKNMNINK
+501 NDLLKNMNINK
-512 CLKDINKANTLTSK
+512 CLKDINKVNTMNSK

-532 NKININ
+532 NNNIN
-538 INKKP
+538 IIKKP

-575 VTNINYPKGKIVF
+575 VTNINYPKGKIIF

-596 NKAFTLFD
+596 NKIFPLFD
-604 LIIWT
+604 LILWT
-609 IATKDYA
+609 IAKKDYA

-626 KKYFSARLYRDH
+626 KKYFTARLYRDH

-667 SNFSFQRSNGILI
+667 SNFSLQRSNGILI

-687 RECQNDYVLMDLYN
+687 KECQNDYVLMDLYN

-709 RSQDVRIGIGKY
+709 RSQDVRIGIDKY
-721 KKEIFEKISK
+721 KKEIYEKISK
-731 INDNDLI
+731 INNNDLI

>member
-1 MESKHDYQIL
+1 MESKYDYQIL
-11 DNSNNHSKQHSDI
+11 DNSKNHSKQHSDI
-24 TSFYSTFDNFMKN
+24 SSFYSTFDNFMKN

-46 ISQNEP
+46 IKRNEP

-62 YEFTKKKPDFELKM
+62 YEFSKKKPDFELKM
-76 STEKASIKKQKL
+76 STEKTSIKKQKL

-119 GSKITPYSN
+119 GSNITPYSN
-128 KKFNIN
+128 KKFNSI
-134 NNNNNNNEYKEDHNE
+134 NNNEYKEDLDE
-149 LKHYERLEK
+149 IKHYEKLEK
-158 IILNLKDNI
+158 IILKLKDNI
-167 KNPDEFSYKCNEWID
+167 KNPDEFCFKCNEWIE
-182 EFGETKWGMSNVIK
+182 EFGETKWGVSNVIK

-216 SIILMFLRKNQLMSD
+216 SIILMFLRINQLICD
-231 NNNPTIESNIKD
+231 NNNPNIESNIKD
-243 LSDIMIIHHKI
+243 LSDVMIIHNKI

-259 YNLLLEKKIND
+259 YNLLLENKINN
-270 DNNLFLIKQIK
+270 DNNLFLVKQIK
-281 AKLPQKIYMNDHRD
+281 TNLPKKIYMGDNRD
-295 KNIYLEE
+295 KTIYLEE

-307 NKIFFKMLKS
+307 NKIFFKMLKL
-317 LLSIIENNKNNLLL
+317 LLSIIESNKNNLLL
-331 NEINLTKLFLLN
+331 NEININNLFLLN
-343 TSKLINLFKK
+343 ISKLINLFKK
-353 LYHSKNNDSKNN
+353 LYQSKNN
-365 NNNNLKV
+365 NSKHNKNNNLKV
-372 NTLNAEGTKSGKLV
+372 NTLNSEGTKSGRLV
-386 FSFRNKNSMKK
+386 FSFRNKNQMKK
-397 HYLKDEKEINNFL
+397 HYLKDEKEVNNL
-410 DNRNTCNNFYL
+410 PDNSSTCTNFYL
-421 RNSHNSDILSIQN
+421 RNSHNSDIINIQN
-434 QSVNNKEFNFRES
+434 QSLNNKEYNFRKS
-447 YYCPLKKL
+447 YYYPLRKF

-466 IEIAYNNKKETL
+466 IEIAYNKNETL
-478 TNSYSCKNIGSKVE
+478 ANSYSCKNIGSKGE
-492 SNKKIKINT
+492 SNKKIKINK
-501 NELLKNMNINK
+501 NDLLKNMNINK
-512 CLKDINKANTLTSK
+512 CLKDINKVNTMNSK

-532 NKININ
+532 NNIN
-538 INKKP
+538 INRKP

-575 VTNINYPKGKIVF
+575 VTKINYPKGKIIF

-596 NKAFTLFD
+596 NKVFPFFD

-626 KKYFSARLYRDH
+626 KKYFTARLYRDH

-667 SNFSFQRSNGILI
+667 SNFSLQRSNGILI

-687 RECQNDYVLMDLYN
+687 KECQNDYVLMDLYN

-721 KKEIFEKISK
+721 KKEIYEKISK
-731 INDNDLI
+731 INDNDSKSFNMI

>member
-11 DNSNNHSKQHSDI
+11 DNSNNHSKQHSEI
-24 TSFYSTFDNFMKN
+24 SSFYSTFDNFMKN

-46 ISQNEP
+46 IRQNEP

-62 YEFTKKKPDFELKM
+62 YEFSKKKPDFELKM

-88 FQGISLKNF
+88 FQGIPLKNF

-119 GSKITPYSN
+119 GSNITSYSN
-128 KKFNIN
+128 KKFNS
-134 NNNNNNNEYKEDHNE
+134 NNNNEYKEDLNE
-149 LKHYERLEK
+149 MKHYEKLEK
-158 IILNLKDNI
+158 IILKLKDNI
-167 KNPDEFSYKCNEWID
+167 KNPDEFCLKCNEWID
-182 EFGETKWGMSNVIK
+182 EFEETKWGVSNVIK

-201 YEINEKEKSVNLLIS
+201 YEINEKEKSKNLLIS
-216 SIILMFLRKNQLMSD
+216 SIILLFLRINQLICD
-231 NNNPTIESNIKD
+231 NNNPSIESNSKE

-259 YNLLLEKKIND
+259 YNILLENKIND
-270 DNNLFLIKQIK
+270 DNNLFLVKQIK
-281 AKLPQKIYMNDHRD
+281 ANLPKKIYMDDNSN

-317 LLSIIENNKNNLLL
+317 LLSIVESNKNKNNLLF
-331 NEINLTKLFLLN
+331 NEISLNNLFFLN
-343 TSKLINLFKK
+343 ISKLINLFKK
-353 LYHSKNNDSKNN
+353 IYQSKNN
-365 NNNNLKV
+365 NIKHNKNNNLKI
-372 NTLNAEGTKSGKLV
+372 NTLNSEGTKSGSLV
-386 FSFRNKNSMKK
+386 FSLRNKNSMKK
-397 HYLKDEKEINNFL
+397 HYLKDEKEVNIFPDNN
-410 DNRNTCNNFYL
+410 NTCNNFYL
-421 RNSHNSDILSIQN
+421 RKTHNSDIINFQN
-434 QSVNNKEFNFRES
+434 QSLNNKEYNFRKS
-447 YYCPLKKL
+447 YYYPLRKY

-466 IEIAYNNKKETL
+466 IEITSNQKENL
-478 TNSYSCKNIGSKVE
+478 ANSYSCKNIGSKVE
-492 SNKKIKINT
+492 SNKRIKINK
-501 NELLKNMNINK
+501 NDLLKNMNINK
-512 CLKDINKANTLTSK
+512 CLKDINKVNTMNSK

-532 NKININ
+532 NNNIN
-538 INKKP
+538 IIKKP

-575 VTNINYPKGKIVF
+575 VTNINYPKGKIIF

-596 NKAFTLFD
+596 NKIFPLFD
-604 LIIWT
+604 LILWT
-609 IATKDYA
+609 IAKKDYA

-626 KKYFSARLYRDH
+626 KKYFTARLYRDH

-667 SNFSFQRSNGILI
+667 SNFSLQRSNGILI

-687 RECQNDYVLMDLYN
+687 KECQNDYVLMDLYN
-701 ILTKIIFD
+701 LLTKIIFD
-709 RSQDVRIGIGKY
+709 RSQDVRIGIDKY
-721 KKEIFEKISK
+721 KKEIYEKISK
-731 INDNDLI
+731 INDND

>member
-1 MESKHDYQIL
+1 MESKHGYQIL
-11 DNSNNHSKQHSDI
+11 DNSNNHSKQHSEI
-24 TSFYSTFDNFMKN
+24 SSFYSTFDNFMKN

-46 ISQNEP
+46 IRQNEP

-62 YEFTKKKPDFELKM
+62 YEFSKKKPDFELKM

-88 FQGISLKNF
+88 FQGIPLKNF

-119 GSKITPYSN
+119 GSNITSYSN
-128 KKFNIN
+128 KKFNS
-134 NNNNNNNEYKEDHNE
+134 NNNNEYKEDLNE
-149 LKHYERLEK
+149 MKHYEKLEK
-158 IILNLKDNI
+158 IILKLKDNI
-167 KNPDEFSYKCNEWID
+167 KNPDEFCLKCNEWID
-182 EFGETKWGMSNVIK
+182 EFEETKWGVSNVIK

-201 YEINEKEKSVNLLIS
+201 YEINEKEKSKNLLIS
-216 SIILMFLRKNQLMSD
+216 SIILLFLRINQLICD
-231 NNNPTIESNIKD
+231 NNNPSIESNSKE

-259 YNLLLEKKIND
+259 YNLLLENKIND
-270 DNNLFLIKQIK
+270 DNNLFLVKQIK
-281 AKLPQKIYMNDHRD
+281 ANLPKKIYMDDNSN

-317 LLSIIENNKNNLLL
+317 LLSIVESNKNKNNLLF
-331 NEINLTKLFLLN
+331 NEISLNNLFFLN
-343 TSKLINLFKK
+343 ISKLINLFKK
-353 LYHSKNNDSKNN
+353 IYQSKNN
-365 NNNNLKV
+365 NIKHNKNNNLKI
-372 NTLNAEGTKSGKLV
+372 NTLNSEGTKSGSLV
-386 FSFRNKNSMKK
+386 FSLRNKNSMKK
-397 HYLKDEKEINNFL
+397 HYLKDEKEVNIFPDNN
-410 DNRNTCNNFYL
+410 NTCNNFYL
-421 RNSHNSDILSIQN
+421 RKTHNSDIINFQN
-434 QSVNNKEFNFRES
+434 QSLNNKEYNFRKS
-447 YYCPLKKL
+447 YYYPLRKY

-466 IEIAYNNKKETL
+466 IEITSNQKENL
-478 TNSYSCKNIGSKVE
+478 ANSYSCKNIGSKVE
-492 SNKKIKINT
+492 SNKRIKINK
-501 NELLKNMNINK
+501 NDLLKNMNINK
-512 CLKDINKANTLTSK
+512 CLKDINKVNTMNSK

-532 NKININ
+532 NNNIN
-538 INKKP
+538 IIKKP

-575 VTNINYPKGKIVF
+575 VTNINYPKGKIIF

-596 NKAFTLFD
+596 NKIFPLFD
-604 LIIWT
+604 LILWT
-609 IATKDYA
+609 IAKKDYA

-626 KKYFSARLYRDH
+626 KKYFTARLYRDH

-667 SNFSFQRSNGILI
+667 SNFSLQRSNGILI

-687 RECQNDYVLMDLYN
+687 KECQNDYVLMDLYN

-709 RSQDVRIGIGKY
+709 RSQDVRIGIDKY
-721 KKEIFEKISK
+721 KKEIYEKISK
-731 INDNDLI
+731 INNNDLI

>member
-11 DNSNNHSKQHSDI
+11 DNSNNHSKQHSEI
-24 TSFYSTFDNFMKN
+24 SSFYSTFDNFMKN

-46 ISQNEP
+46 IRQNEP

-62 YEFTKKKPDFELKM
+62 YEFSKKKPDCELKM

-88 FQGISLKNF
+88 FQGIPLKNF

-119 GSKITPYSN
+119 GSNITSYSN
-128 KKFNIN
+128 KKFNS
-134 NNNNNNNEYKEDHNE
+134 NNNNEYKEDLNE
-149 LKHYERLEK
+149 MKHYEKLEK
-158 IILNLKDNI
+158 IILKLKDNI
-167 KNPDEFSYKCNEWID
+167 KNPDEFCLKCNEWID
-182 EFGETKWGMSNVIK
+182 EFEETKWGVSNVIK

-201 YEINEKEKSVNLLIS
+201 YEINEKEKSKNLLIS
-216 SIILMFLRKNQLMSD
+216 SIILLFLRINQLICD
-231 NNNPTIESNIKD
+231 NNNPSIESNSKE

-259 YNLLLEKKIND
+259 YNLLLENKIND
-270 DNNLFLIKQIK
+270 DNNLFLVKQIK
-281 AKLPQKIYMNDHRD
+281 ANLPKKIYMDDNSN

-317 LLSIIENNKNNLLL
+317 LLSIVESNKNKNNLLF
-331 NEINLTKLFLLN
+331 NEISLNNLFFLN
-343 TSKLINLFKK
+343 ISKLINLFKK
-353 LYHSKNNDSKNN
+353 IYQSKNN
-365 NNNNLKV
+365 NIKHNKNNNLKI
-372 NTLNAEGTKSGKLV
+372 NTLNSEGTKSGSLV
-386 FSFRNKNSMKK
+386 FSLRNKNSMKK
-397 HYLKDEKEINNFL
+397 HYLKDEKEVNIFPDNN
-410 DNRNTCNNFYL
+410 NTCNNFYL
-421 RNSHNSDILSIQN
+421 RKTHNSDIINFQN
-434 QSVNNKEFNFRES
+434 QSLNNKEYNFRKS
-447 YYCPLKKL
+447 YYYPLRKY

-466 IEIAYNNKKETL
+466 IEITSNQKENL
-478 TNSYSCKNIGSKVE
+478 ANSYSCKNIGSKVE
-492 SNKKIKINT
+492 SNKRIKINK
-501 NELLKNMNINK
+501 NDLLKNMNINK
-512 CLKDINKANTLTSK
+512 CLKDINKVNTMNSK

-532 NKININ
+532 NNNIN
-538 INKKP
+538 IIKKP

-575 VTNINYPKGKIVF
+575 VTNINYPKGKIIF

-596 NKAFTLFD
+596 NKVFPLFD
-604 LIIWT
+604 LILWT
-609 IATKDYA
+609 IAKKDYA

-626 KKYFSARLYRDH
+626 KKYFTARLYRDH

-667 SNFSFQRSNGILI
+667 SNFSLQRSNGILI

-687 RECQNDYVLMDLYN
+687 KECQNDYVLMDLYN

-709 RSQDVRIGIGKY
+709 RSQDVRIGIDKY
-721 KKEIFEKISK
+721 KKEIYEKISK
-731 INDNDLI
+731 INNNDLI

>member
-11 DNSNNHSKQHSDI
+11 DNSNNHSKQHSEI
-24 TSFYSTFDNFMKN
+24 SSFYSTFDNFMKN

-46 ISQNEP
+46 IRQNEP

-62 YEFTKKKPDFELKM
+62 YEFSKKKPDFELKM
-76 STEKASIKKQKL
+76 STEKESIKKQKL

-97 NDSSSQKKHNILV
+97 NNSSSQKKHNILV
-110 RKLISTPSN
+110 RKVISTPSN
-119 GSKITPYSN
+119 DSNITPYSN
-128 KKFNIN
+128 KKFNN
-134 NNNNNNNEYKEDHNE
+134 NNYENKEENIE
-149 LKHYERLEK
+149 MKHYEKLEK
-158 IILNLKDNI
+158 IILKLKDNI
-167 KNPDEFSYKCNEWID
+167 KNPDEFCFKCNEWID
-182 EFGETKWGMSNVIK
+182 EFGETKWGVSNVIK

-201 YEINEKEKSVNLLIS
+201 YEINEKEKSKNLLIS
-216 SIILMFLRKNQLMSD
+216 SIILLFLRINQLICD
-231 NNNPTIESNIKD
+231 NNNPSIESTSKE

-270 DNNLFLIKQIK
+270 DNNLFLVKQIK
-281 AKLPQKIYMNDHRD
+281 ANLPKKIYMDDNSN

-317 LLSIIENNKNNLLL
+317 LLSIVESNKNKNNLLF
-331 NEINLTKLFLLN
+331 NEISLNNLFFLN
-343 TSKLINLFKK
+343 ISKLINLFKK
-353 LYHSKNNDSKNN
+353 IYQSKNN
-365 NNNNLKV
+365 NIKHNKNNNLKI
-372 NTLNAEGTKSGKLV
+372 NTLNSEGTKSGSLV
-386 FSFRNKNSMKK
+386 FSLRNKNSMKK
-397 HYLKDEKEINNFL
+397 HYLKDEKEVNIFPDNN
-410 DNRNTCNNFYL
+410 NTCNNFYL
-421 RNSHNSDILSIQN
+421 RKTHNSDIINFQN
-434 QSVNNKEFNFRES
+434 QSLNNKEYNFRKS
-447 YYCPLKKL
+447 YYYPLRKY

-466 IEIAYNNKKETL
+466 IEITSNQKENL
-478 TNSYSCKNIGSKVE
+478 ANSYSCKNIGSKVE
-492 SNKKIKINT
+492 SNKRIKINK
-501 NELLKNMNINK
+501 NDLLKNMNINK
-512 CLKDINKANTLTSK
+512 CLKDINKVNTMNSK

-532 NKININ
+532 NNNIN
-538 INKKP
+538 IIKKP

-575 VTNINYPKGKIVF
+575 VTNINYPKGKIIF

-596 NKAFTLFD
+596 NKIFPLFD
-604 LIIWT
+604 LILWT
-609 IATKDYA
+609 IAKKDYA

-626 KKYFSARLYRDH
+626 KKYFTARLYRDH

-667 SNFSFQRSNGILI
+667 SNFSLQRSNGILI

-687 RECQNDYVLMDLYN
+687 KECQNDYVLMDLYN

-709 RSQDVRIGIGKY
+709 RSQDVRIGIDKY
-721 KKEIFEKISK
+721 KKEIYEKISK
-731 INDNDLI
+731 INNNDLI

>member
-11 DNSNNHSKQHSDI
+11 DNSNNHSKQHSEI
-24 TSFYSTFDNFMKN
+24 SSFYSTFDNFMKN

-46 ISQNEP
+46 IRQNEP

-62 YEFTKKKPDFELKM
+62 YEFSKKKPDFELKM

-88 FQGISLKNF
+88 FQGIPLKNF

-119 GSKITPYSN
+119 GSNITSYSN
-128 KKFNIN
+128 KKFNS
-134 NNNNNNNEYKEDHNE
+134 NNNNEYKEDLNE
-149 LKHYERLEK
+149 MKHYEKLEK
-158 IILNLKDNI
+158 IILKLKDNI
-167 KNPDEFSYKCNEWID
+167 KNPDEFCLKCNEWID
-182 EFGETKWGMSNVIK
+182 EFGETKWGVSNVIK

-201 YEINEKEKSVNLLIS
+201 YEINEKEKSKNLLIS
-216 SIILMFLRKNQLMSD
+216 SIILLFLRINQLICD
-231 NNNPTIESNIKD
+231 NNNPSIESNSKE

-259 YNLLLEKKIND
+259 YNLLLENKIND
-270 DNNLFLIKQIK
+270 DNNLFLVKQIK
-281 AKLPQKIYMNDHRD
+281 ANLPKKIYMDDNSN

-317 LLSIIENNKNNLLL
+317 LLSIVESNKNKNNLLF
-331 NEINLTKLFLLN
+331 NEISLNNLFFLN
-343 TSKLINLFKK
+343 ISKLINLFKK
-353 LYHSKNNDSKNN
+353 IYQSKNN
-365 NNNNLKV
+365 NIKHNKNNNLKI
-372 NTLNAEGTKSGKLV
+372 NTLNSEGTKSGSLV
-386 FSFRNKNSMKK
+386 FSLRNKNSMKK
-397 HYLKDEKEINNFL
+397 HYLKDEKEVNIFPDNN
-410 DNRNTCNNFYL
+410 NTCNNFYL
-421 RNSHNSDILSIQN
+421 RKTHNSDIINFQN
-434 QSVNNKEFNFRES
+434 QSLNNKEYNFRKS
-447 YYCPLKKL
+447 YYYPLRKY

-466 IEIAYNNKKETL
+466 IEITSNQKENL
-478 TNSYSCKNIGSKVE
+478 ANSYSCKNIGSKVE
-492 SNKKIKINT
+492 SNKRIKINK
-501 NELLKNMNINK
+501 NDLLKNMNINK
-512 CLKDINKANTLTSK
+512 CLKDINKVNTMNSK

-532 NKININ
+532 NNNNIN
-538 INKKP
+538 IIKKP

-575 VTNINYPKGKIVF
+575 VTNINYPKGKIIF

-596 NKAFTLFD
+596 NKVFPLFD
-604 LIIWT
+604 LILWT
-609 IATKDYA
+609 IAKKDYA
-616 DEMINNIEKD
+616 DEMINNIEKE
-626 KKYFSARLYRDH
+626 KKYFTARLYRDH

-652 LGRPLDKIIIIDDKE
+652 LGRPLDRIIIIDDKE
-667 SNFSFQRSNGILI
+667 SNFSLQRSNGILI

-687 RECQNDYVLMDLYN
+687 KECQNDYVLMDLYN

-709 RSQDVRIGIGKY
+709 RSQDVRIGIDKY
-721 KKEIFEKISK
+721 KKEIYEKISK
-731 INDNDLI
+731 INNNDLI